1 MKLTCFKTTLFALFV
16 SLFLGTGISAQSVI
30 SYDMFSNNRAYN
42 LTAEVADS
50 VTKEPVAFASVY
62 LKHVK
67 DTIITNFAL
76 TGPDG
81 KIHMND
87 VTKGEYDFYVEFMGY
102 KPYHKTIYV
111 RKTIDLKKILLKPDV
126 QAIKEA
132 KVTAN
137 VDLMEIKNDTIIY
150 NAAAFRTLSNG
161 KLVDLLKQM
170 PGVEVGDNGSVKVNG
185 KEVSQI
191 TVGGRTFF
199 MGDNSVTLNNLPAT
213 VVDKVKVMQKESE
226 AAEFSGIKDG
236 SKKTVMD
243 VELKE
248 EYKRGVFGTLMA
260 GGGTSVKGNDKTG
273 YKDYKDVLF
282 RTSGMMSAYGDKN
295 QLTVLGGGFNVKGMN
310 SISMVGG
317 SGDADEK
324 RIDPSGVH
332 TQWQAGANWNTDEI
346 KGLSSNISAVFNSNH
361 GDTRKKSDRTTYLDS
376 GDDIMDENHSV
387 SSGNVRSFST
397 KMEFKKKKTKKF
409 TFKFNP
415 ELKISDYHQT
425 MTGGSESKVLGDVKN
440 SGKTYSV
447 ENQKTLYTYGKVTAG
462 VKNLGK
468 KRRSITVT
476 GTYSYGNF
484 NGDSRENS
492 STWYAKDNAS
502 IDRNLFYDNGGY
514 NYTYGG
520 SFQYVEP
527 IGKNWAVQGFV
538 SSYYKVRTSNSDAFN
553 QDHSV
558 NDYYTSKS
566 ENHYISNYGRI
577 LGQYDKGETNLQ
589 FGGIVRWVNNENYS
603 RSYGIDTRTGK
614 DDWTLAFSPF
624 LKFTTSVK
632 GNFAYAGY
640 DFDSERPS
648 AASII
653 PSFNILDPTRIT
665 AGNIYLHPSMKH
677 RYWFYGDGRFKKIR
691 MFWALNFSGYITQ
704 DARVSAIWFDENSI
718 RYSIPVNARKP
729 STFHSLDLTLNK
741 KLTKNGKLSAVLW
754 GGVSYSREVNYQSKG
769 VLSGIDMENMDYKS
783 FMSSFWGNSSGDRF
797 YSGESGFI
805 ESLTDE
811 LAYNV
816 SFGLRY
822 NAEVFSV
829 RAGVFMEGGKA
840 KYSIDPKANMN
851 IRQMSYNCSVT
862 YSAPFGFEL
871 ESFVSYVVRH
881 GYGGEYDKPF
891 CNWTTTLN
899 KNVKAFTFGLEFADI
914 LDQERPVSHI
924 VRENYVQDS
933 FTNVLGRNIV
943 FSVSWN
949 FGKMNAARSNSAQR
963 AMANLMMQ

>member
-1 MKLTCFKTTLFALFV
+1 MKLTCFKTTLLALFV

-30 SYDMFSNNRAYN
+30 SYDMFTNNLAYN

-132 KVTAN
+132 KVTA
-137 VDLMEIKNDTIIY
+137 
-150 NAAAFRTLSNG
+150 
-161 KLVDLLKQM
+161 
-170 PGVEVGDNGSVKVNG
+170 
-185 KEVSQI
+185 
-191 TVGGRTFF
+191 
-199 MGDNSVTLNNLPAT
+199 
-213 VVDKVKVMQKESE
+213 
-226 AAEFSGIKDG
+226 
-236 SKKTVMD
+236 
-243 VELKE
+243 
-248 EYKRGVFGTLMA
+248 
-260 GGGTSVKGNDKTG
+260 
-273 YKDYKDVLF
+273 
-282 RTSGMMSAYGDKN
+282 
-295 QLTVLGGGFNVKGMN
+295 
-310 SISMVGG
+310 
-317 SGDADEK
+317 
-324 RIDPSGVH
+324 
-332 TQWQAGANWNTDEI
+332 
-346 KGLSSNISAVFNSNH
+346 
-361 GDTRKKSDRTTYLDS
+361 
-376 GDDIMDENHSV
+376 
-387 SSGNVRSFST
+387 
-397 KMEFKKKKTKKF
+397 
-409 TFKFNP
+409 
-415 ELKISDYHQT
+415 
-425 MTGGSESKVLGDVKN
+425 
-440 SGKTYSV
+440 
-447 ENQKTLYTYGKVTAG
+447 G

-468 KRRSITVT
+468 ERRSITVT

-492 STWYAKDNAS
+492 STWYAKDNSS

-624 LKFTTSVK
+624 LKFNTSVK
-632 GNFAYAGY
+632 GNYAYAGY

-704 DARVSAIWFDENSI
+704 DARVSAIWFDENGI

-805 ESLTDE
+805 ESLTDG

-816 SFGLRY
+816 S
-822 NAEVFSV
+822 
-829 RAGVFMEGGKA
+829 
-840 KYSIDPKANMN
+840 
-851 IRQMSYNCSVT
+851 
-862 YSAPFGFEL
+862 
-871 ESFVSYVVRH
+871 
-881 GYGGEYDKPF
+881 
-891 CNWTTTLN
+891 
-899 KNVKAFTFGLEFADI
+899 FGLEFADI

-943 FSVSWN
+943 FSISWN
-949 FGKMNAARSNSAQR
+949 FGKMNAARSNSARR
-963 AMANLMMQ
+963 AMANLMVQ

>member
-1 MKLTCFKTTLFALFV
+1 MKLTCFKTTLLALFV

-30 SYDMFSNNRAYN
+30 SYDMFTNNLAYN

-132 KVTAN
+132 KVTA
-137 VDLMEIKNDTIIY
+137 
-150 NAAAFRTLSNG
+150 
-161 KLVDLLKQM
+161 
-170 PGVEVGDNGSVKVNG
+170 
-185 KEVSQI
+185 
-191 TVGGRTFF
+191 
-199 MGDNSVTLNNLPAT
+199 
-213 VVDKVKVMQKESE
+213 
-226 AAEFSGIKDG
+226 
-236 SKKTVMD
+236 
-243 VELKE
+243 
-248 EYKRGVFGTLMA
+248 
-260 GGGTSVKGNDKTG
+260 
-273 YKDYKDVLF
+273 
-282 RTSGMMSAYGDKN
+282 
-295 QLTVLGGGFNVKGMN
+295 
-310 SISMVGG
+310 
-317 SGDADEK
+317 
-324 RIDPSGVH
+324 
-332 TQWQAGANWNTDEI
+332 
-346 KGLSSNISAVFNSNH
+346 
-361 GDTRKKSDRTTYLDS
+361 
-376 GDDIMDENHSV
+376 
-387 SSGNVRSFST
+387 
-397 KMEFKKKKTKKF
+397 
-409 TFKFNP
+409 
-415 ELKISDYHQT
+415 
-425 MTGGSESKVLGDVKN
+425 
-440 SGKTYSV
+440 
-447 ENQKTLYTYGKVTAG
+447 G

-468 KRRSITVT
+468 ERRSITVT

-492 STWYAKDNAS
+492 STWYAKDNSS

-624 LKFTTSVK
+624 LKFNTSVK
-632 GNFAYAGY
+632 GNSAYAGY

-677 RYWFYGDGRFKKIR
+677 RYWLNGYGRFKKIR
-691 MFWALNFSGYITQ
+691 MSWALYFSGYITQ
-704 DARVSAIWFDENSI
+704 DARVSAIWFDENGI

-729 STFHSLDLTLNK
+729 STSHSLNLNLNK
-741 KLTKNGKLSAVLW
+741 TLTKNGKLSAVLF
-754 GGVSYSREVNYQSKG
+754 GGVNYSREVNYQSKG

-805 ESLTDE
+805 ESLTDG

-816 SFGLRY
+816 S
-822 NAEVFSV
+822 
-829 RAGVFMEGGKA
+829 
-840 KYSIDPKANMN
+840 
-851 IRQMSYNCSVT
+851 
-862 YSAPFGFEL
+862 
-871 ESFVSYVVRH
+871 
-881 GYGGEYDKPF
+881 
-891 CNWTTTLN
+891 
-899 KNVKAFTFGLEFADI
+899 FGLEFADI
-914 LDQERPVSHI
+914 LDQARPVSHI

-943 FSVSWN
+943 FSISWN

>member
-1 MKLTCFKTTLFALFV
+1 M
-16 SLFLGTGISAQSVI
+16 
-30 SYDMFSNNRAYN
+30 
-42 LTAEVADS
+42 
-50 VTKEPVAFASVY
+50 
-62 LKHVK
+62 
-67 DTIITNFAL
+67 
-76 TGPDG
+76 
-81 KIHMND
+81 
-87 VTKGEYDFYVEFMGY
+87 
-102 KPYHKTIYV
+102 
-111 RKTIDLKKILLKPDV
+111 
-126 QAIKEA
+126 
-132 KVTAN
+132 
-137 VDLMEIKNDTIIY
+137 
-150 NAAAFRTLSNG
+150 
-161 KLVDLLKQM
+161 
-170 PGVEVGDNGSVKVNG
+170 
-185 KEVSQI
+185 
-191 TVGGRTFF
+191 
-199 MGDNSVTLNNLPAT
+199 
-213 VVDKVKVMQKESE
+213 
-226 AAEFSGIKDG
+226 
-236 SKKTVMD
+236 
-243 VELKE
+243 
-248 EYKRGVFGTLMA
+248 
-260 GGGTSVKGNDKTG
+260 
-273 YKDYKDVLF
+273 
-282 RTSGMMSAYGDKN
+282 
-295 QLTVLGGGFNVKGMN
+295 
-310 SISMVGG
+310 
-317 SGDADEK
+317 
-324 RIDPSGVH
+324 
-332 TQWQAGANWNTDEI
+332 
-346 KGLSSNISAVFNSNH
+346 
-361 GDTRKKSDRTTYLDS
+361 
-376 GDDIMDENHSV
+376 
-387 SSGNVRSFST
+387 
-397 KMEFKKKKTKKF
+397 
-409 TFKFNP
+409 
-415 ELKISDYHQT
+415 
-425 MTGGSESKVLGDVKN
+425 
-440 SGKTYSV
+440 
-447 ENQKTLYTYGKVTAG
+447 
-462 VKNLGK
+462 KNLGK

-492 STWYAKDNAS
+492 STWYAKDNSS

-624 LKFTTSVK
+624 LKFNTSVK
-632 GNFAYAGY
+632 GNSAYAGY

-677 RYWFYGDGRFKKIR
+677 RYWLNGNGRFKKIR
-691 MFWALNFSGYITQ
+691 MSWALYFSGYITQ
-704 DARVSAIWFDENSI
+704 DARVSAIWFDENGI

-729 STFHSLDLTLNK
+729 STSHSLNLNLNK
-741 KLTKNGKLSAVLW
+741 TLTKNGKLSAVLF
-754 GGVSYSREVNYQSKG
+754 GGVNYSREVNYQSKG

-805 ESLTDE
+805 ESLTDG
-811 LAYNV
+811 LAY
-816 SFGLRY
+816 SGYFGLRY

-829 RAGVFMEGGKA
+829 SAGVFMEGGKA

-891 CNWTTTLN
+891 CNWTTSLN

-914 LDQERPVSHI
+914 LDQARPVSHI

-943 FSVSWN
+943 FSISWN
-949 FGKMNAARSNSAQR
+949 FGKMNAARSNSARR
-963 AMANLMMQ
+963 AMANLMVQ